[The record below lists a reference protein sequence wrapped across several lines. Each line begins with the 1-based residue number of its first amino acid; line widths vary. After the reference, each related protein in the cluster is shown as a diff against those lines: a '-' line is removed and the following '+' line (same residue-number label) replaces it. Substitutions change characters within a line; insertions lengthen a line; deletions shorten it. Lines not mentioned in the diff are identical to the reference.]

1 MKGFNELNGL
11 ELDTLREI
19 GSIGTGNAANAL
31 SSMLGCKVTIEMPEV
46 KIMGYNEAKSTALS
60 CPFSTWSL
68 STWFCS
74 I

>member
-31 SSMLGCKVTIEMPEV
+31 SSMLGCKVTIEVPEDH
-46 KIMGYNEAKSTALS
+46 GL
-60 CPFSTWSL
+60 
-68 STWFCS
+68 
-74 I
+74 